1 MSMFIYDV
9 DLILKPLTQNSNATC
24 SLESTIKHIS
34 FEVNNGEVEWQL
46 LLKSVKEQISGSI
59 H

>member
-1 MSMFIYDV
+1 MSMFINDV
-9 DLILKPLTQNSNATC
+9 DLRLLTQNSNATC

>member
-1 MSMFIYDV
+1 MFIYDV